1 MGYWYYMRHK
11 RLSLSLA
18 VLLFVSGCA
27 IQKKQAPQ
35 IATNTADA
43 LNVATLVSNAQQD
56 YLIFFQT
63 VGTLEK
69 NHALTVDQ
77 VAALNVAG
85 NKARDVLDGAGN
97 LCQTY
102 AATNN
107 QALADQITADLTE
120 AATVYAQIYAQR
132 AAMLS
137 QNAAAAAKAG
147 P

>member
-1 MGYWYYMRHK
+1 MRYWYHMHHNRRYVC
-11 RLSLSLA
+11 LA

-27 IQKKQAPQ
+27 IQKTAAPQ

-69 NHALTVDQ
+69 NHALSVDQ
-77 VAALNVAG
+77 VALLNNGGTKV
-85 NKARDVLDGAGN
+85 RDILDAAGN

-107 QALADQITADLTE
+107 QALADQITADLTA
-120 AATVYAQIYAQR
+120 AATVYAQLYAQK

-137 QNAAAAAKAG
+137 ANAAAAAKAA